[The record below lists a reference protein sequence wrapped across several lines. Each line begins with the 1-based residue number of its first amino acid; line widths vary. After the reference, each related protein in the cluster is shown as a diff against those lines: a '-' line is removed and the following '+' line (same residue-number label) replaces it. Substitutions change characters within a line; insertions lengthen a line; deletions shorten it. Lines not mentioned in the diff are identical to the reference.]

1 MRQDFSRIPRWARV
15 GILTGLC
22 FGLLVGCATMLDP
35 RPQSPHFRYPEG
47 TQLIL
52 NQPVEIQP
60 GEASLRLQFG
70 RVVPR
75 NGVQEQEPHCIF
87 EIDTLRTTIQ
97 RIEPDVFTVTRVERG
112 VWMSNTP
119 AFGVQQVSLFDR
131 NGPTLIYYQTEFRLH
146 SERQP
151 GVRSLLC
158 QSLKSAASIDPN
170 MRHLTLEEIRQAL
183 GSIFT
188 LRLPDHRA
196 DGGLSMTQARF

>member
-1 MRQDFSRIPRWARV
+1 MHNP
-15 GILTGLC
+15 G
-22 FGLLVGCATMLDP
+22 
-35 RPQSPHFRYPEG
+35 PQSPHFRYPEG

-87 EIDTLRTTIQ
+87 EIDPVRATIQ
-97 RIEPDVFTVTRVERG
+97 RIESDVFTVTRVERG
-112 VWMSNTP
+112 VWMSAIP
-119 AFGVQQVSLFDR
+119 ALGVLRVGLLDR
-131 NGPTLIYYQTEFRLH
+131 SGPTLIYYQTEFRLR

-158 QSLKSAASIDPN
+158 QSLKSAAGIDPN

-188 LRLPDHRA
+188 LRLPDQRA
-196 DGGLSMTQARF
+196 DGGLSMAQARL